1 MCHNISS
8 YLKQKG
14 FLMDFSRLDALAEKI
29 RNTPKENIQTEEATK
44 MAFIAPFLNLLGYD
58 VFDPSIVVPEFVADV
73 GSKKG
78 EKVDYAIMDNDKPL
92 ILIEAK
98 SIHENLD
105 NHNNQLVRYFTVT
118 DAKFGIL
125 TNGVEYRFFSDLDEK
140 NKMDGTPF
148 MVINML
154 SLKERNKRDLER
166 FARDQLNLDSI
177 LDMANRKK
185 YTTGIKSVIKDEM
198 QNPSDEFVK
207 FFISQITNKRA
218 TQGLIEEFKEYVR
231 SSLNEIVN
239 DIANDKINS
248 IQDRLQTQNQ
258 EVVLQ
263 EESKEESVANIS
275 EEEQEAYY
283 IVRAIL
289 AEKIDSSRIT
299 YRDTINYLNIVCDD
313 SRKKWICCL
322 YLKSSNK
329 LIAFNDGID
338 EKIKIEKLQDLYSYR
353 DKILEVAERFKD

>member
-1 MCHNISS
+1 
-8 YLKQKG
+8 
-14 FLMDFSRLDALAEKI
+14 MDFSKLDALAEKI

-78 EKVDYAIMDNDKPL
+78 EKVDYAIMDNGKPFV
-92 ILIEAK
+92 LIEAK
-98 SIHENLD
+98 SICENLD

-125 TNGVEYRFFSDLDEK
+125 TNGIEYRFFSDLDEK
-140 NKMDGTPF
+140 NKMDSTPF

-154 SLKERNKRDLER
+154 NLKERNKRDLEN
-166 FARDQLNLDSI
+166 FARDKLNLDSI

-198 QNPSDEFVK
+198 QNPSDEFVR

-218 TQGLIEEFKEYVR
+218 TQGLIEEFKDYVR
-231 SSLNEIVN
+231 SSLNEIIN

-248 IQDRLQTQNQ
+248 IQDKLQTQNQ
-258 EVVLQ
+258 EIVVQ
-263 EESKEESVANIS
+263 EEKETASQIS
-275 EEEQEAYY
+275 EEEQEAFY

-289 AEKIDSSRIT
+289 AESIDTSRIT
-299 YRDTINYLNIVCDD
+299 FRNTNNYLSIVCDD
-313 SRKKWICCL
+313 SRKRWICCL
-322 YLKSSNK
+322 YLKSSNR
-329 LIAFNDGID
+329 LIEFNNGSN
-338 EKIKIEKLQDLYSYR
+338 EKTKIEKLQDLYSFR
-353 DKILEVAERFKD
+353 EKLLNVAEKFKS

>member
-1 MCHNISS
+1 
-8 YLKQKG
+8 
-14 FLMDFSRLDALAEKI
+14 MDFVKLDSLVEKI

-78 EKVDYAIMDNDKPL
+78 EKVDYAIMDNGKPL

-98 SIHENLD
+98 SVHENLD

-154 SLKERNKRDLER
+154 NLKERNKRDLER
-166 FARDQLNLDSI
+166 FAREKLNLDSI

-218 TQGLIEEFKEYVR
+218 TQGLVEEFKEYVR
-231 SSLNEIVN
+231 SSLNEIIN

-248 IQDRLQTQNQ
+248 IQDKLQVQNQ
-258 EVVLQ
+258 EVVS
-263 EESKEESVANIS
+263 EENNEDGQQNLIS
-275 EEEQEAYY
+275 PEEQEGFY

-289 AEKIDSSRIT
+289 AEVIPSDRLS
-299 YRDTINYLNIVCDD
+299 YRDTTNYLNIVCDD
-313 SRKKWICCL
+313 SRKKWIAYL
-322 YLKSSNK
+322 YLKGTSK
-329 LIAFNDGID
+329 FIAFNDGVS
-338 EKIKIEKLQDLYSYR
+338 EKIPFEKLQDLYSFR
-353 DKILEVAERFKD
+353 NKLLEVAEKFKN